1 MAKVEFS
8 VDELEVLHEALEAFI
23 ESGSSG
29 NQDCEC
35 RHLHDRIHKILTWG
49 FGYHLVANRK
59 AASNSQ

>member
-1 MAKVEFS
+1 MDCS
-8 VDELEVLHEALEAFI
+8 RALEAFI

-49 FGYHLVANRK
+49 LGYHLVANRK